1 MCCKK
6 RIGGI
11 ARHDY
16 QLFDDVYS
24 PVKPELIV
32 EATWEIIAEVLMKRL
47 NHTAKTDTPLFN
59 LWSFKTQDYVLAPK
73 GGISRRKDN
82 AMGVWGLVLDY
93 DGDKDENGKVIK
105 NTSVAEAQTLLQD
118 YEYVLYTSFRHLKDG
133 VLNKFRVVLP
143 FADMLSTEQFIAKRE
158 GLLTQFPL
166 VDPASFSASQAF
178 YLHSAWNPDC
188 AFSIHHRGMFLDPQ
202 TIPDAVPKTAE
213 TVEQKVPHYP
223 ITWQKP
229 PNTYTSKVLDH
240 LSELSGMH
248 YADAMR
254 LANAV
259 KGSGGE
265 FWDYKMLCDQVFAYD
280 SSHRE
285 KSTRFLQDEFNRAYE
300 RVTKQSVNKLL
311 QDYGVKALPA
321 LCLP

>member
-1 MCCKK
+1 M
-6 RIGGI
+6 ILN
-11 ARHDY
+11 
-16 QLFDDVYS
+16 LFDDVYS

-32 EATWEIIAEVLMKRL
+32 EATWEIIAETLMARL
-47 NHTAKTDTPLFN
+47 PCQAKTDTPLFN
-59 LWSFKTQDYVLAPK
+59 LWSFKTQDFVVAPK
-73 GGISRRKDN
+73 GGISRYKEN
-82 AMGVWGLVLDY
+82 ALGVWGLILDY
-93 DGDKDENGKVIK
+93 DGEKDDNGEVIL
-105 NTSVAEAQTLLQD
+105 NTTIDEAQAQLQE

-133 VLNKFRVVLP
+133 ILNKFRVVLP
-143 FADMLSTEQFIAKRE
+143 FAEMLSTEQFNAKRE
-158 GLLTQFPL
+158 GLMNQFPL
-166 VDPASFSASQAF
+166 VDTASFSASQAF

-188 AFSIHHRGMFLDPQ
+188 AFSIHHPGAFLDPQ
-202 TIPDAVPKTAE
+202 TIPNAVPKVSE
-213 TVEQKVPHYP
+213 RVKQQILHNP

-229 PNTYTSKVLDH
+229 SNVYTTKVLDH
-240 LSELSGMH
+240 LNEISGMH

-311 QDYGVKALPA
+311 QDYGVKSLPV